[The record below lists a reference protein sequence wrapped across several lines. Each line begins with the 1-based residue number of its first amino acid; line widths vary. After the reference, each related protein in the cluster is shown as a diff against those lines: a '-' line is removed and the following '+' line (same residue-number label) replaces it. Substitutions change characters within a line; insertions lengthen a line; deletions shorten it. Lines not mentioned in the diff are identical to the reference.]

1 MYGDVENLPTII
13 YDGVANVYA
22 PRVSVVSMFVREGRM
37 PTRCTD
43 ARELLVATG
52 QSNVTIHDQRFCE
65 VLAFV
70 AMSTCCLTTWAT
82 LGDQGKLLGV
92 EVGKI
97 SGGHFAALVLP
108 QPTRNDVRA
117 LLRKTR
123 VFLEGKMRMGRNVIE
138 NAIGAAA
145 LFPILRVPILVHW
158 AGLVSDS
165 DPWSMVNQTG
175 LQNNFTNSLC

>member
-1 MYGDVENLPTII
+1 MYGNVENLPTII

-52 QSNVTIHDQRFCE
+52 HSNVTIHDQRFCE
-65 VLAFV
+65 GAGV
-70 AMSTCCLTTWAT
+70 C
-82 LGDQGKLLGV
+82 GHEHLLSAPSGPYPGV
-92 EVGKI
+92 
-97 SGGHFAALVLP
+97 GHFAALVLP
-108 QPTRNDVRA
+108 QPTRNDVRT

-138 NAIGAAA
+138 NAIGAAVCFSQFCA
-145 LFPILRVPILVHW
+145 SQF
-158 AGLVSDS
+158 
-165 DPWSMVNQTG
+165 
-175 LQNNFTNSLC
+175 